1 MAAKPKSS
9 SKTSKITPERLLDA
23 IAPRIADGRLHSV
36 NLATAA
42 KLANVTLAEVEA
54 CFPERQALLVAL
66 HQRYVKQVLD
76 RVVEESGRHPAGL
89 PRLRMSITGFL
100 DACLE
105 QRNVRQQLLEMEAR
119 HLALARAAAARRNS
133 FRVMLSLELK
143 SCGVKHPDDMASLM
157 RSMVE
162 ETSRMEGEAGK
173 AKPAARALLWSFL
186 ESQVPR

>member
-1 MAAKPKSS
+1 MAAKPKAA
-9 SKTSKITPERLLDA
+9 SKSHKITPERLLDA
-23 IAPRIADGRLHSV
+23 IAPRIADGGLRSV
-36 NLATAA
+36 SLASAA
-42 KLANVTLAEVEA
+42 RLANVTPAEVEA

-76 RVVEESGRHPAGL
+76 RVVAESGQHPAGL
-89 PRLRMSITGFL
+89 PRLRESITGFL

-143 SCGVKHPDDMASLM
+143 SCGVAHPDEMASLM

-162 ETSRMEGEAGK
+162 ETSRMECEAGK
-173 AKPAARALLWSFL
+173 AKPVSRALLWSFL
-186 ESQVPR
+186 ESQIPR